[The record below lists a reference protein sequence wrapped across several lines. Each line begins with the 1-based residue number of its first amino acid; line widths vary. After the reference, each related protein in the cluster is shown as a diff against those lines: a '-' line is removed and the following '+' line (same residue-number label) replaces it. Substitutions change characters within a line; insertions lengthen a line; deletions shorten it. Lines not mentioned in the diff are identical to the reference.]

1 MYKEGI
7 PEINIGGNKMWK
19 TRGEHRIMYK
29 GGIPEINI
37 GGNKNVEDKR

>member
-1 MYKEGI
+1 
-7 PEINIGGNKMWK
+7 MWK
-19 TRGEHRIMYK
+19 TRDKHRIMYK